1 MSLVR
6 ATAVFEAA
14 MDRSTRLRSAL
25 RSITMT
31 RSTIGLASVGIA
43 AVAFLATCRYDP
55 VAQEAIDELGDEAGE
70 PGPNH
75 RVGQPCLACHSTYE
89 GATPAMAVGGTVFYA
104 DASGA
109 VLPAPGVLVRMLD
122 SDGVERKAC
131 TNEVGNFWVE
141 QKDWADI
148 TYPLAVQAGSMK
160 MTSIVGRDGS
170 CAACHTL
177 PNEESTNL
185 LTGAGRASA
194 GVVIVFPPDLY
205 ADCPLPG
212 TESSATSATTGS
224 ASTSSTMAS
233 STSSASTGS
242 GDGGSNQGGADPTGA
257 GGAGGAMAGSGGA
270 MGTGGAGGGT

>member
-1 MSLVR
+1 MSFVR

-14 MDRSTRLRSAL
+14 MDRCTRLRSTL
-25 RSITMT
+25 RSITVT

-104 DASGA
+104 DPSGA

-148 TYPLAVQAGSMK
+148 TYPLAVQAGSLK

-212 TESSATSATTGS
+212 SEGSTSATTSS
-224 ASTSSTMAS
+224 ASTSGST
-233 STSSASTGS
+233 TSSSTGS
-242 GDGGSNQGGADPTGA
+242 GDGGSNEGGADPTGA
-257 GGAGGAMAGSGGA
+257 GGAGGAGGGMVGSGGA
-270 MGTGGAGGGT
+270 TGAGGTGGGV